1 MTELRFGDNKWNHVF
16 HCEVGSSG
24 SLDDGRDDR
33 FIGMW
38 ERVEENHG
46 FEIIWQGKTSS
57 RHLVEDVYEIID
69 LIREIF
75 HVMTAIFARVDNV
88 VFDGFRKTIKL
99 SSYTGRSIKLS

>member
-1 MTELRFGDNKWNHVF
+1 MF

-38 ERVEENHG
+38 ERIEEDHG

-57 RHLVEDVYEIID
+57 RHLVENVNPVIN
-69 LIREIF
+69 LVREIF
-75 HVMTAIFARVDNV
+75 HIMTMMFMRVDNV
-88 VFDGFRKTIKL
+88 V
-99 SSYTGRSIKLS
+99 